1 MCLFLRCFRK
11 LRLYLFS
18 SRQGIT
24 IDVSKDKK
32 KLPPLR
38 NPEVLVGENDLT
50 TLSYLHEPA
59 GLYMQIYNQS
69 LLFVYTFHENLI
81 LFPLFFLLMR
91 PIEYF
96 VFVKVHVELVNTVSR
111 NQKSIWE
118 LFVIILIRNIFSL
131 AVLYNLQVRFLQ
143 SNAIYTYCG
152 EYTCLLYDPT
162 WEASNLSKI
171 CLTLRDI
178 NIGAKILIT
187 SKNQNREVIGAMLI
201 ALKVCKFCC
210 LLGG

>member
-69 LLFVYTFHENLI
+69 LLFVYTFHNNLMI
-81 LFPLFFLLMR
+81 FPLFCFLMR

-96 VFVKVHVELVNTVSR
+96 VFVKVHVELVNKVEIK
-111 NQKSIWE
+111 N
-118 LFVIILIRNIFSL
+118 LFGSCLLILIRNIFSL
-131 AVLYNLQVRFLQ
+131 TVLYNLQVRFLQ

-152 EYTCLLYDPT
+152 EYTCLLYDF
-162 WEASNLSKI
+162 SH
-171 CLTLRDI
+171 
-178 NIGAKILIT
+178 
-187 SKNQNREVIGAMLI
+187 
-201 ALKVCKFCC
+201 
-210 LLGG
+210 LGSFKSF